1 MHLPFIVFGV
11 FTLVSLLLSCILP
24 EINNM
29 KTREIFEDFFKSIQ
43 EQTSSSLTE
52 EVSDEESNSG
62 TSDQLNNITSSDHA
76 NDSSPLLYSKEV

>member
-1 MHLPFIVFGV
+1 M
-11 FTLVSLLLSCILP
+11 VSLLLSCILP
-24 EINNM
+24 ETNNM
-29 KTREIFEDFFKSIQ
+29 KTKESFEGFFKSIQ